1 MHFIVFKLNLNIV
14 DIHVEF
20 LKVCQPV
27 WSLGR
32 EIPSLSQLGIGLA
45 TVNDLPP
52 EGSSS
57 APPGGV
63 PTAQIWLSLWP
74 QSFSYGMLILLVL
87 ANQREL
93 GQATYLGGP
102 TEIQSDQFA
111 VTDLG
116 FQSQQ

>member
-1 MHFIVFKLNLNIV
+1 MAWVSQVYAFVKTHPILHLIFMHFIVFKLNLNIV

-63 PTAQIWLSLWP
+63 PTAQIWLSL
-74 QSFSYGMLILLVL
+74 
-87 ANQREL
+87 
-93 GQATYLGGP
+93 
-102 TEIQSDQFA
+102 
-111 VTDLG
+111 
-116 FQSQQ
+116 